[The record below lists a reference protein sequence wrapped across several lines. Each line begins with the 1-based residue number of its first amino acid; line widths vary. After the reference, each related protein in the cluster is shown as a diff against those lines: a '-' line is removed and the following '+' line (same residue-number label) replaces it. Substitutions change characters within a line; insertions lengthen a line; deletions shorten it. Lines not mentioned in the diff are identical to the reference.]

1 MILPKSIGALLHIA
15 TFAILASAADKLA
28 FKSPHISNLK
38 KAASGYPYLTV
49 GSEVKISWSTDFE
62 QTTLAVYQKVNG
74 NVFVQLLAGMRLH
87 FS

>member
-1 MILPKSIGALLHIA
+1 MVLPKSIGALLHIA

-28 FKSPHISNLK
+28 FKSPDFSSLK
-38 KAASGYPYLTV
+38 KAASGYPYITL

-62 QTTLAVYQKVNG
+62 ETTLAVYQKVNG
-74 NVFVQLLAGMRLH
+74 NVFVQLIAGMRLR